1 VKKNDGARSGNAAR
15 NCRRRLPSIWVIVT
29 KTARP
34 RPSDITTDG
43 VSAPGR
49 WMLAIASRSMVMR
62 VRGRRRASAIS
73 PPATPRNSANTRIE
87 EATNT
92 AAIRLS

>member
-1 VKKNDGARSGNAAR
+1 M
-15 NCRRRLPSIWVIVT
+15 VT
-29 KTARP
+29 STARP

-49 WMLAIASRSMVMR
+49 WMFAIASRSMVMR
-62 VRGRRRASAIS
+62 VRGRRRASAIKT
-73 PPATPRNSANTRIE
+73 AAMPRNSANTAME

-92 AAIRLS
+92 AATRLS